1 MKTSNIEQ
9 QDPARKI
16 LARIYGGGRDA
27 VFTPKDFLDLAGPE
41 TVRQALGRLARS
53 GKIRRLLRGVY
64 DYPSFSKL
72 LQAPASPDPHA
83 IGRAIAHAHGW
94 TILPAGETALNL
106 LGLSTQV
113 PARWEYFS
121 DGPSK
126 RYTWAGGTLVFK
138 HRANRETTILS
149 SRTGLLVQALLDLGS
164 RVEQCCSVWRAKAK
178 SEYKPMFTGIK
189 TYTGRISVSF
199 EKRPSTA
206 KIRLG
211 CKRS

>member
-9 QDPARKI
+9 QDPIHKI
-16 LARIYGGGRDA
+16 LARIYGGGRGA

-41 TVRQALGRLARS
+41 TVRQALGRLARG

-64 DYPSFSKL
+64 DYPAFSKL

-83 IGRAIAHAHGW
+83 IGRAIARAHGW

-106 LGLSTQV
+106 LGFSTQV

-149 SRTGLLVQALLDLGS
+149 SRTGLLVQALKTLG
-164 RVEQCCSVWRAKAK
+164 RERIDDHGMAVLRKQFDARELARAAR
-178 SEYKPMFTGIK
+178 EARYA
-189 TYTGRISVSF
+189 
-199 EKRPSTA
+199 TA
-206 KIRLG
+206 WVYEVIRQLAG
-211 CKRS
+211 KGSQRDA